1 MSHKK
6 YPRVVIIG
14 AGFAGLNA
22 AKKLANQPFEV
33 IIIDKTNH
41 HLFQPLLY
49 QVASAALS
57 PGDIASP
64 IRTILRGIPNVYVE
78 MDEVVSID
86 KVNKIVI
93 LSEQENIEFDY
104 LIVAPGTRHS
114 YFSNPE
120 WEQFAPGLKSL
131 DDALKIREKVLL
143 SFEKAE
149 HLVGSNEANRH
160 LTFVIVGGGPTGV
173 EIAGSLAEIGSRTM
187 LPDFP
192 MLNKKD
198 IKIYLVEAT
207 NRILSSFPESLS
219 EKARQNLETLGVR
232 VLLNA
237 RVANI
242 TENDVEISWEHHSE
256 IIETTNVIWG
266 AGNAASPLLKTL
278 NSQLDKS
285 GRAIVNSD
293 CSLPNYPNIFV
304 VGDAACFTNNNGDI
318 LPGVAQTAIQQG
330 HYVASNI
337 SRKIQPENRKPFV
350 YNDKGIMATI
360 GRAKAIAQIGKLKF
374 HGIIAWLLWAVIH
387 VISLIGFR
395 NQFRV
400 MTEWIWYYFTFN
412 PGARLIIRSK
422 LKKDN
427 PK

>member
-1 MSHKK
+1 MAHKK

-22 AKKLANQPFEV
+22 AKKLAKKPFEV
-33 IIIDKTNH
+33 IIIDRTNH

-78 MDEVVSID
+78 MDEVISID
-86 KVNKIVI
+86 TLNQIVV
-93 LSEQENIEFDY
+93 LSEQENIHFDY

-149 HLVGSNEANRH
+149 HLVGTNEAIQH

-173 EIAGSLAEIGSRTM
+173 EIAGALAEIGSRTM

-192 MLNKKD
+192 MLNQKD
-198 IKIYLVEAT
+198 IRIYLVEAS
-207 NRILSSFPESLS
+207 NQILSAFPKSLS
-219 EKARQNLETLGVR
+219 EKALQNLEALGVR

-237 RVANI
+237 RVAGI
-242 TENDVEISWEHHSE
+242 TDKTVEISWEHHSE

-266 AGNAASPLLKTL
+266 AGNSASPLLNTL
-278 NSQLDKS
+278 NSPLDNV
-285 GRAIVNSD
+285 GRAIVNKD
-293 CSLPNYPNIFV
+293 CSLLNYPNIFV
-304 VGDAACFTNNNGDI
+304 IGDAAHFIDDKGNV

-330 HYVASNI
+330 KYVAEVIVS
-337 SRKIQPENRKPFV
+337 KIQPNHRKPFM
-350 YNDKGIMATI
+350 YNDKGIVATI
-360 GRAKAIAQIGKLKF
+360 GRAKAIALIGSVKIS
-374 HGIIAWLLWAVIH
+374 GVIAWLLWAVIH
-387 VISLIGFR
+387 VVSLIGFR
-395 NQFRV
+395 NQIRV
-400 MTEWIWYYFTFN
+400 MTEWVWYYFTYK

-422 LKKDN
+422 MKKDTV
-427 PK
+427 